1 VESVMKINTLKIFVK
16 LIDTGSY
23 SKAAEKMGLT
33 QPAISMQIKT
43 LEERFETEL
52 VYKEKGN
59 INLTPA
65 GKAVYKN
72 AKEIISRWDKLLI
85 DVEDKKDKLYK
96 NIIIGSSTIPS
107 EYILPDLLADFSK
120 SEPEIKSCIEVGDS
134 AEMIDL
140 LEEGE
145 VDVILV
151 GFKPANSRYET
162 IEIVEDNLRLI
173 TPIAHKLTE
182 KQKVVVDDLIKE
194 NILIREVGSGTRKA
208 MLKGFKEAGIKFNDL
223 NIKCRLGSTEAVIA
237 AVQAGLGISFISE
250 FASNKSKEYGRV
262 EEIVIEEMNFSRKF
276 YLAFNK
282 NRKDDELINRFINS
296 ARKLF
301 TKS

>member
-1 VESVMKINTLKIFVK
+1 MKLNTLKIFVK

-43 LEERFETEL
+43 LEERFETDL

-72 AKEIISRWDKLLI
+72 AKEIIDRWDKLLI

-120 SEPEIKSCIEVGDS
+120 NEPEIKSCIEVGDS
-134 AEMIDL
+134 ADMIEL
-140 LEEGE
+140 LEAGE

-151 GFKPANSRYET
+151 GFKPASSRYET
-162 IEIVEDNLRLI
+162 IEIVEDSLRLI
-173 TPIAHKLTE
+173 TPVTHRLVE
-182 KQKVVVDDLIKE
+182 KESVKVKDLIE
-194 NILIREVGSGTRKA
+194 DNLLIREVGSGTRKA
-208 MLKGFKEAGIKFNDL
+208 MLKGFKNAGIQFNDL
-223 NIKCRLGSTEAVIA
+223 NIKCRLGSTEAIIA
-237 AVQAGLGISFISE
+237 AVQAGLGISLISK
-250 FASNKSKEYGRV
+250 FASAKAKKHGRI
-262 EEIVIEEMNFSRKF
+262 EEIEVEDITFSRKF

-296 ARKLF
+296 CQRLF
-301 TKS
+301 IEET

>member
-1 VESVMKINTLKIFVK
+1 MKLNTLKIFVT

-23 SKAAEKMGLT
+23 SRAADKMDLT

-52 VYKEKGN
+52 VFKEKGN

-72 AKEIISRWDKLLI
+72 AKEIIERWNKLII
-85 DVEDKKDKLYK
+85 DVEDKKDKLFK

-107 EYILPDLLADFSK
+107 EYILPDILADFSK
-120 SEPEIKSCIEVGDS
+120 DDPEIKSCIEVGDS
-134 AEMIDL
+134 AEMIEL

-151 GFKPANSRYET
+151 GFKPVSSRYET
-162 IEIVEDNLRLI
+162 IEVVEDKLRLI
-173 TPIAHKLTE
+173 TPVGHWLAKKE
-182 KQKVVVDDLIKE
+182 NVEIKE
-194 NILIREVGSGTRKA
+194 LIEENLLIREVGSGTRKA
-208 MLKGFKEAGIKFNDL
+208 MLDGFKKAGIQFNDL
-223 NIKCRLGSTEAVIA
+223 NIKGRLGSTEAIMA
-237 AVQAGLGISFISE
+237 AVQAGLGISFVSK
-250 FASNKSKEYGRV
+250 FASTKAAEYGRI
-262 EEIVIEEMNFSRKF
+262 EEIEVDQLNLARKF

-282 NRKDDELINRFINS
+282 NRKDDELINRFIKS
-296 ARKLF
+296 CHKLF
-301 TKS
+301 KE

>member
-1 VESVMKINTLKIFVK
+1 MKLNTLKIFVK

-23 SKAAEKMGLT
+23 SKAAEKIGLT
-33 QPAISMQIKT
+33 QPAISMQIKA

-72 AKEIISRWDKLLI
+72 AKEIIDRWDKLVI

-120 SEPEIKSCIEVGDS
+120 NEPEIKSCIEVGDS
-134 AEMIDL
+134 ADMIDL
-140 LEEGE
+140 LEKGE

-162 IEIVEDNLRLI
+162 IEIVEDSLRLI
-173 TPIAHKLTE
+173 TPIGHRLVE
-182 KQKVVVDDLIKE
+182 KENVKVGDLIEE
-194 NILIREVGSGTRKA
+194 NLLIREVGSGTRIA
-208 MLKGFKEAGIKFNDL
+208 MLRGFKNSGIQFNDL
-223 NIKCRLGSTEAVIA
+223 NIKCRLGSTEAIIA
-237 AVQAGLGISFISE
+237 AVQAGLGISLISK
-250 FASNKSKEYGRV
+250 FASAKAKKHGRI
-262 EEIVIEEMNFSRKF
+262 EEIEVKDINFTRKF

-282 NRKDDELINRFINS
+282 NRKDDKLINRFIEVCQ
-296 ARKLF
+296 RLF
-301 TKS
+301 NE